1 MSTPDPPDTRST
13 EAKGFAGLAALVT
26 DVTSDVEGVEQ
37 AVSLPTPAGQA
48 PPPARPT
55 QPTTIRQTGRTPMWA
70 RAATIV
76 LAGGLI
82 FAVCQFSG
90 SSSSTG
96 GTSSG
101 ASGAR
106 ALPTPAVAGPTSNP
120 FLLIAGAEP
129 LKAPVVLMGVATIT
143 KPSTSDLPDRV
154 LGISEIRWCL
164 SQGARIQAARA
175 AVDQNENDQIDRFN
189 ALLAD
194 FRPRCAEYRYRKRDM
209 EVAEGDVAKWA
220 ERLRA
225 EGVRLVAPVEETA
238 PTIRRAAGAAA
249 TKYELPAALILA
261 VIDVVAGKAADTM
274 GPGRMGLMGVSTD
287 AVEFA
292 GIESPKDIEENIEAG
307 TRRLRFYANHH
318 GGDLVNT
325 LAAYWL
331 DADIYEGGANV
342 PESATRFVRNVV
354 ARYFAYGK
362 KGHRK
367 VVSRQ
372 TLDERRAF
380 NHLMS
385 TTTLDKNTFSLL
397 VPGEPEGFSMV
408 EKTEGRVDCPKSL
421 RYQDILDDTDTDGLS
436 ESQRLLLM
444 RDGLVVLFNP
454 NKDGRQGSGQFLSFD
469 ILCFRDPNINSLA
482 GFRQMHD
489 LPAK

>member
-1 MSTPDPPDTRST
+1 
-13 EAKGFAGLAALVT
+13 
-26 DVTSDVEGVEQ
+26 
-37 AVSLPTPAGQA
+37 
-48 PPPARPT
+48 
-55 QPTTIRQTGRTPMWA
+55 MWA
-70 RAATIV
+70 RAAALI

-96 GTSSG
+96 GTSSA
-101 ASGAR
+101 ASSAR
-106 ALPTPAVAGPTSNP
+106 LLPPPAVAGPTSKP

-129 LKAPVVLMGVATIT
+129 LKAPVVLMGVATVT

-154 LGISEIRWCL
+154 LGINEIRWCL
-164 SQGARIQAARA
+164 SQRARIDAARA
-175 AVDQNENDQIDRFN
+175 VVDQNENDQIDRFN

-194 FRPRCAEYRYRKRDM
+194 FRPRCLEYRYRKRDR
-209 EVAEGDVAKWA
+209 EVAEADVARSA

-225 EGVRLVAPVEETA
+225 EGVRLVTPA
-238 PTIRRAAGAAA
+238 PTTGSESGSAVRRAAGAAA
-249 TKYELPAALILA
+249 TKYELPEALILA

-274 GPGRMGLMGVSTD
+274 GPGRTGLMGVSTD

-292 GIESPKDIEENIEAG
+292 GIENPRDVEENIDAG

-331 DADIYEGGANV
+331 DADIYEGGAIV
-342 PESATRFVRNVV
+342 PEGAARFVRNVV
-354 ARYFAYGK
+354 ARYFARRK
-362 KGHRK
+362 KRPIDSRPAARPERSAMPMTVSIGESQPGHRK
-367 VVSRQ
+367 VDSRQ
-372 TLDERRAF
+372 ALDERRAF

-385 TTTLDKNTFSLL
+385 TTTFDKNSFSLL
-397 VPGEPEGFSMV
+397 VPRESEGFSMV
-408 EKTEGRVDCPKSL
+408 EQTEGRVDCPKSL

-454 NKDGRQGSGQFLSFD
+454 NEDGRQGSGQFLYFD
-469 ILCFRDPNINSLA
+469 ILCFRDPNINSVA
-482 GFRQMHD
+482 GFRQKHG
-489 LPAK
+489 LQAK